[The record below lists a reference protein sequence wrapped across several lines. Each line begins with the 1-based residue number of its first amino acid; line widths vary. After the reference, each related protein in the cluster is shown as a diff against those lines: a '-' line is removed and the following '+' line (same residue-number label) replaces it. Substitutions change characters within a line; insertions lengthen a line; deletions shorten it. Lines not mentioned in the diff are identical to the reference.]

1 MLKNPKM
8 ITNEPIFYVFDG
20 GWCLCDFY
28 IYSTLP
34 VSIYF
39 HLFDCCSRKRGH
51 MLAQTLVELAKV
63 DREKTRTTQIG
74 VAENLFVKS

>member
-1 MLKNPKM
+1 
-8 ITNEPIFYVFDG
+8 
-20 GWCLCDFY
+20 
-28 IYSTLP
+28 
-34 VSIYF
+34 
-39 HLFDCCSRKRGH
+39 